1 MFSIAAIEISALRP
15 ARGVTWHQRIV
26 TTAIFKEPVHIRVA
40 LCKLNLDGDHQA
52 DLTVHGG
59 DFKAVYC

>member
-1 MFSIAAIEISALRP
+1 M
-15 ARGVTWHQRIV
+15 
-26 TTAIFKEPVHIRVA
+26 TTAIFEEPVHIRVA